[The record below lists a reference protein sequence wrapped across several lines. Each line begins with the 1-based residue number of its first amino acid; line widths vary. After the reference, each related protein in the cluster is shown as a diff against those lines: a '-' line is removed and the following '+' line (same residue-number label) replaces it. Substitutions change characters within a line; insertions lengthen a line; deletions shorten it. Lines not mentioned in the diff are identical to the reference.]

1 MLYIKCPYCG
11 LRAQKEFSYGGDA
24 TVKRPNIN
32 EEVSSEDWDNFVYY
46 RDNPRGKHSELWH
59 HVSGCR
65 QWFKVPRDTA
75 THEIFD
81 TCKMNEDFNV

>member
-32 EEVSSEDWDNFVYY
+32 EEVSSEDWDNFVYM
-46 RDNPRGKHSELWH
+46 RKSPRGKHIELWQH
-59 HVSGCR
+59 IAGVDNGLR
-65 QWFKVPRDTA
+65 
-75 THEIFD
+75 
-81 TCKMNEDFNV
+81 CKETLVHTKFSKQQKSQKK

>member
-32 EEVSSEDWDNFVYY
+32 EEVSSEDWDNFVYM
-46 RDNPRGKHSELWH
+46 RKSPRGKHLELWQH
-59 HVSGCR
+59 IAGCR
-65 QWFKVPRDTA
+65 QWIKVQRDTA
-75 THEIFD
+75 THEIFQ
-81 TCKMNEDFNV
+81 TAKVTEEIR